1 MATGRTSGLST
12 MQGHYWHAIL
22 LGNVPLARRLQ
33 ARAELDKR
41 SLGGVLVGMFI
52 VMVDWLRL
60 DLYSPAEIRRFA
72 ERVARL
78 THATLGVTEGEVS
91 RLIDRELGETADDD
105 VRPVRHGTTE
115 LAVVI
120 TAAGDL
126 ELKPGEIDRLIST
139 AEGIA
144 RQWGIDLPV
153 YRPGLIMRCRFE
165 IAEGRWYGYPARRRW
180 SAERM
185 GAFVGWLRDDSTA

>member
-1 MATGRTSGLST
+1 MATGRTNGLST
-12 MQGHYWHAIL
+12 TQGHYRHAIL
-22 LGNVPLARRLQ
+22 LGNVPLARRLR
-33 ARAELDKR
+33 ARAELD
-41 SLGGVLVGMFI
+41 
-52 VMVDWLRL
+52 
-60 DLYSPAEIRRFA
+60 
-72 ERVARL
+72 
-78 THATLGVTEGEVS
+78 
-91 RLIDRELGETADDD
+91 RELGKAADDD

-120 TAAGDL
+120 TATRDL
-126 ELKPGEIDRLIST
+126 ELKPGEIDRLTST

-153 YRPGLIMRCRFE
+153 YRPGLIMRWRFE